1 MKAIFKEDML
11 ILVPNGE
18 HETLE
23 LAQWE
28 SRFEQHEFVL
38 AKNPGCGV
46 MLRDLGDPRL
56 SQPINVT
63 SKHPSPSIQ
72 LIGNFGATPFELD
85 GISYASVESFWQS
98 LKCRKDNDRL
108 RIAKL
113 SGAEAKRASGA
124 FPYEETFTY
133 RGEEILTGSF
143 SHWKLMARACAAKF
157 DQNAAARSA
166 LVSTFPYPLEHRL
179 RNDSQTI
186 PGDVMARI
194 WMGFRHQYRQ
204 SSE

>member
-1 MKAIFKEDML
+1 MKAIFKDDML
-11 ILVPNGE
+11 ILVPTGDA
-18 HETLE
+18 ETIT
-23 LAQWE
+23 LAEWE
-28 SRFEQHEFVL
+28 SRFEQHRFVL
-38 AKNPGCGV
+38 VKNPGCGV

-56 SQPINVT
+56 SEPINVT

-85 GISYASVESFWQS
+85 GTRYASVESFWQS
-98 LKCRKDNDRL
+98 LRCRREEDRL
-108 RIAKL
+108 RIATL
-113 SGAEAKRASGA
+113 SGAEAKRASQSI
-124 FPYEETFTY
+124 PYEETITY

-143 SHWKLMARACAAKF
+143 SHWKLMAYACSAKF
-157 DQNAAARSA
+157 DQNAAAREA

-186 PGDVMARI
+186 PGEVMARI
-194 WMGFRHQYRQ
+194 WMGLRQQYRK